1 MARFA
6 IYMAPCCV
14 KKLRDFFCSKVVQ
27 KLDPLPGVDGVE
39 SQEVDDMLAGVC
51 GEFGGE
57 MAGLEADAGESR
69 GPGRGVNGFGY
80 ESVFFSGDFVNSGEE
95 G

>member
-1 MARFA
+1 MAGFTVRSEVYIFS
-6 IYMAPCCV
+6 V
-14 KKLRDFFCSKVVQ
+14 KKR
-27 KLDPLPGVDGVE
+27 PRPGVDGVE

-51 GEFGGE
+51 GEVGE
-57 MAGLEADAGESR
+57 ERAGLEAEAGDRR

-80 ESVFFSGDFVNSGEE
+80 ELVFFSGDLANRGEE

>member
-1 MARFA
+1 MFPV
-6 IYMAPCCV
+6 IKVM
-14 KKLRDFFCSKVVQ
+14 SKTRVRLLV
-27 KLDPLPGVDGVE
+27 PGVDGVE

-51 GEFGGE
+51 GELGGE
-57 MAGLEADAGESR
+57 TAGLEAEAGESS

-80 ESVFFSGDFVNSGEE
+80 ESVFFSGDFVNRGED